1 MPTDKL
7 KPTIELVNK
16 SQMFTASHTPILKQ
30 QYKAQLIIEFIGGG
44 KEWRSRERKHG
55 YQHSDST
62 KSFLL
67 LVFQSHKDAT

>member
-1 MPTDKL
+1 MPTNKL

-16 SQMFTASHTPILKQ
+16 SQMFTASPILKQ
-30 QYKAQLIIEFIGGG
+30 QYKAQLIIEFIEGGG
-44 KEWRSRERKHG
+44 EWRSRERKHG

>member
-44 KEWRSRERKHG
+44 EVMEVYSK
-55 YQHSDST
+55 
-62 KSFLL
+62 
-67 LVFQSHKDAT
+67 

>member
-30 QYKAQLIIEFIGGG
+30 QYKAQLIIEFTGGG
-44 KEWRSRERKHG
+44 RNGGLEKGSMVINTQTPPNHF
-55 YQHSDST
+55 SC
-62 KSFLL
+62 
-67 LVFQSHKDAT
+67 

>member
-30 QYKAQLIIEFIGGG
+30 TVQSTTNYRIYRGG

>member
-30 QYKAQLIIEFIGGG
+30 QYKAQLIIEFKGGG
-44 KEWRSRERKHG
+44 EEWRSRERKHG

>member
-30 QYKAQLIIEFIGGG
+30 QYKAQLIIEFKGGG
-44 KEWRSRERKHG
+44 GGGME
-55 YQHSDST
+55 
-62 KSFLL
+62 
-67 LVFQSHKDAT
+67 V

>member
-44 KEWRSRERKHG
+44 GRNGGLEKGSMVINTRTPPNHFSC
-55 YQHSDST
+55 
-62 KSFLL
+62 
-67 LVFQSHKDAT
+67 